1 MGLLGDLVGQVI
13 REQGGDTLF
22 DLVESARHA
31 AIRRR
36 ETSSGGTEEL
46 ASILEHMSAAK
57 AGELVRAFSIYFQVA
72 NLAERVHRVRR
83 GREWMPDSTA
93 RRSAVQ
99 FEKPPSMTFGTARTF
114 PSSAAE

>member
-1 MGLLGDLVGQVI
+1 MSTRDVTFAPKDEGLRRDVGLLGDLVGQVI

-22 DLVESARHA
+22 ELVESARHA

-83 GREWMPDSTA
+83 GREWMRQGEPQRGSLA
-93 RRSAVQ
+93 
-99 FEKPPSMTFGTARTF
+99 
-114 PSSAAE
+114 